1 MDGRRR
7 SLRSM
12 LTDAKDMSELMVDL
26 AYAALYFGDP
36 DMAEEVDELD
46 EQMLEL
52 VQDMRSVCV
61 LAARNQK
68 EAEAMASVLQV
79 ISAMQ
84 RIADDAV
91 DIARIVTHRLGI
103 PRELVADLSNAEE
116 VSHRVL
122 VREGSHMARRPLSG
136 LELPTVTG
144 MRITAIRRGRD
155 WITDDIDGDLVLL
168 PSDVLF
174 LHGPPVGITRV
185 RELAGAPYWHPPVP
199 SEEQGTLTDLDR
211 AVDVL
216 VEMKNLSEA
225 AVGLAYSALV
235 LRDPVL
241 AAEVRHLEDRLDEMN
256 DRLELWVLR
265 AASTGGEPRQLRG
278 LLRLAAAAEDLGD
291 QAQQMVWLVEQSE
304 DLHPI
309 LAIALGETDDVVVQL
324 PVAADSESDG
334 ATLAQ
339 LQLNLEPGFQ
349 VLAIRRGGSYV
360 HRPRGQVTL
369 MAGDELLALGPG
381 EGRELLAERLG
392 WQLEV
397 DEDTGEFELLPLP
410 PDAVPVGNRG
420 PVDWMRP

>member
-1 MDGRRR
+1 
-7 SLRSM
+7 
-12 LTDAKDMSELMVDL
+12 
-26 AYAALYFGDP
+26 
-36 DMAEEVDELD
+36 
-46 EQMLEL
+46 
-52 VQDMRSVCV
+52 MRAVCV

-122 VREGSHMARRPLSG
+122 VREGSHMAHRPLSG

-168 PSDVLF
+168 PNDVIF

-199 SEEQGTLTDLDR
+199 IEVETEGTLTDLDR

-216 VEMKNLSEA
+216 VEMKNLSET

-265 AASTGGEPRQLRG
+265 AASTGFEPRQLRG
-278 LLRLAAAAEDLGD
+278 LLRLSAAAEDLGD
-291 QAQQMVWLVEQSE
+291 QAQQMVWLVEQPE

-309 LAIALGETDDVVVQL
+309 LAIALGETDDVVVQF
-324 PVAADSESDG
+324 PVARGSEADG
-334 ATLAQ
+334 ATLAL

-349 VLAIRRGGSYV
+349 VLAIRRGGGYV
-360 HRPRGQVTL
+360 HRPRGQVAL
-369 MAGDELLALGPG
+369 MAGDEILARGPY

-397 DEDTGEFELLPLP
+397 DEDTGEFELLDLP
-410 PDAVPVGNRG
+410 PGAGVPVGSRG
-420 PVDWMRP
+420 PLEWMRP

>member
-1 MDGRRR
+1 
-7 SLRSM
+7 M
-12 LTDAKDMSELMVDL
+12 LTEAKDTSELMVDL

-46 EQMLEL
+46 EQMREL

-61 LAARNQK
+61 MAARNFK

-122 VREGSHMARRPLSG
+122 VRDGSHMAHRPLSG

-168 PSDVLF
+168 PADVLF

-199 SEEQGTLTDLDR
+199 SESPGTLTDLDR

-216 VEMKNLSEA
+216 VEMKNLSET

-265 AASTGGEPRQLRG
+265 AASTGLEPRQLRG
-278 LLRLAAAAEDLGD
+278 LLRLSAAAEDLGD
-291 QAQQMVWLVEQSE
+291 QAQQMVWLVEQPE

-309 LAIALGETDDVVVQL
+309 LAIALGETDDVVVQF
-324 PVAADSESDG
+324 PVGAGSEADG

-349 VLAIRRGGSYV
+349 VLAIRRGGGYV
-360 HRPRGQVTL
+360 HRPRGQVVL
-369 MAGDELLALGPG
+369 MAGDEILARGPY

-397 DEDTGEFELLPLP
+397 DEDTGEFELLELP
-410 PDAVPVGNRG
+410 PGVALSAASRG
-420 PVDWMRP
+420 PQDWIRS